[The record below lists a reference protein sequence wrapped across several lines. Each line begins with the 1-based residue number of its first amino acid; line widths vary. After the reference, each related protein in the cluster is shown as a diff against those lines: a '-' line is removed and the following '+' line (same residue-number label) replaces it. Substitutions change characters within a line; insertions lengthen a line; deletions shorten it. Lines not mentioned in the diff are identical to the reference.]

1 MKLLKI
7 GATTIN
13 IDQVNHIDDNED
25 QIIIT
30 FDNSVGYPTG
40 SITINNAD
48 EAKLLRRWIMLNSED
63 VSEASEDSTGA
74 ALGEPQPYISTR

>member
-1 MKLLKI
+1 MRLLKI

-13 IDQVNHIDDNED
+13 MDQVHHIDDNED
-25 QIIIT
+25 QITVT
-30 FDNSVGYPTG
+30 FDNGVAYPLG
-40 SITINNAD
+40 SITINDAD
-48 EAKLLRRWIMLNSED
+48 EAKLLRRWIMLNAED

>member
-1 MKLLKI
+1 MKLLRI

-13 IDQVNHIDDNED
+13 MDQVNHIDDNED
-25 QIIIT
+25 QITIT

-48 EAKLLRRWIMLNSED
+48 EAKLLRRWLMLNSED
-63 VSEASEDSTGA
+63 VTEASEDSTGA